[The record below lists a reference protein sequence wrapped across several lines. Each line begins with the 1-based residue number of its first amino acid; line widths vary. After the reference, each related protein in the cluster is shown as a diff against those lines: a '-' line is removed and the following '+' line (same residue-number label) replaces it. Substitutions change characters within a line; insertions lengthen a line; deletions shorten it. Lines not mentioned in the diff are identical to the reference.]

1 MGFTLS
7 KASSI
12 LSGAIKSTHYVGL
25 SLTTPGSNGDNF
37 NEPDYNDGYERSQ
50 IGTLNTAIDAQV
62 ANSKII
68 FFSESINNGY
78 GTVAYFGLFESEKGG
93 TPYFTGALTTPIS
106 IASGYIPIF
115 RKNQLVI
122 GLDKTS
128 LDPYA

>member
-1 MGFTLS
+1 MGFTTS

-12 LSGAIKSTHYVGL
+12 LSSAIKSTHYVGL
-25 SLTTPGSNGDNF
+25 SLTAPDELGGNF
-37 NEPDYNDGYERSQ
+37 NEPDYNDGYERSKF
-50 IGTLNTAIDAQV
+50 GDMNTAIPAQV

-78 GTVAYFGLFESEKGG
+78 GTVTHFGLFESEKGG
-93 TPYFTGALTTPIS
+93 TPYFTGALTSPIS

-122 GLDKTS
+122 GLDKSS